1 MASLAEYRAKYP
13 QYNDLSD
20 EQLADGLHR
29 KYYSDIP
36 KEEFYGKIGFGGAPK
51 PKMDRGTAAATGVA
65 DAVTFNNTDEF
76 GAPLVSGAVKALG
89 GDFGGAAR
97 DVGRAFGGLDVLGMI
112 NPMLKPA
119 QDVARAST
127 EASPAEQGARE
138 AIQNTQQQAFK
149 DRPATYLGSQVAA
162 TVAIPSASAER
173 GLNWGARTGLA
184 ALEGGSLGAKYAEG
198 AAPDGEKGDLG
209 RIATGAAFGA
219 GGGAAGA
226 QLAPVVS
233 WAGKTA
239 GNALQVG
246 MPKFNPNQTN
256 SLFGA
261 MDNSTGPASTPRP
274 TVRQGVRSN
283 VVKSAVRSGLT
294 PENVAERV
302 QPWREVGSDPLVAQA
317 LGEPGLQRA
326 QTLASLPGKTPQV
339 AADTIKAVRDKSPTQ
354 ILDAVNEA
362 FPITT
367 RMKAQGAIDEGFD
380 QASAVYRQ
388 VLSEADDASVSAR
401 LDEIEPILGRM
412 PDEVRQ
418 LAEGTL
424 ARLAKYDGLD
434 PNRLNLAQR
443 LHYQKRALGQII
455 TGMKREG
462 LQADEVRSLT
472 RLAQEY
478 TKKLDEVIPGYQP
491 VRARW
496 GDLSEA
502 EEALTWADDF
512 FGKAR
517 PDELKAGFEEMT
529 PFQKEN
535 ALIGIA
541 NEIKRR
547 VASGTKE
554 GVRKKNIADQFL
566 NKEFADKL
574 RSVLGD
580 TEAEKLVKVLNLTDR
595 DFNELS
601 SLIPRGN
608 SKTVSV
614 FGDMIDQ
621 AQAAPPVNKQGVL
634 DLAAVPFRYGWNKA
648 TNALLESGRNKEGAE
663 MFSTFTPEKQ
673 TALEEALRQ
682 YYANRSA
689 ATRAAMRGGNAGGVA
704 GGSAAGQQ

>member
-1 MASLAEYRAKYP
+1 MTVRVQGP
-13 QYNDLSD
+13 D
-20 EQLADGLHR
+20 
-29 KYYSDIP
+29 
-36 KEEFYGKIGFGGAPK
+36 GKIIAFPDGTPPEEMQAAMDAHYGAQKPEAPK
-51 PKMDRGTAAATGVA
+51 PKMDRSTAATIGAA
-65 DAVTFNNTDEF
+65 DAVTMNNTDEF

-97 DVGRAFGGLDVLGMI
+97 DVGRAFGGLDLIGMI
-112 NPMLKPA
+112 NPGLKGA

-127 EASPAEQGARE
+127 QASPAEQGARR
-138 AIQNTQQQAFK
+138 AIQNTQAQALK
-149 DRPATYLGSQVAA
+149 DRPATYIGSQIAA
-162 TVAIPSASAER
+162 TVALPSASAER

-198 AAPDGEKGDLG
+198 AAPDGEKGNLG
-209 RIATGAAFGA
+209 RIGTGAGFGA
-219 GGGAAGA
+219 LGGVAGA
-226 QLAPVVS
+226 QAAPAVS
-233 WAGKTA
+233 WAARKA
-239 GNALQVG
+239 GIG
-246 MPKFNPNQTN
+246 MPRVSPNQLN

-261 MDNSTGPASTPRP
+261 LDNSTPVTKATNA

-294 PENVAERV
+294 PENVGERV
-302 QPWREVGSDPLVAQA
+302 QPWRDVGADPLVAQA

-326 QTLASLPGKTPQV
+326 QTLASLPGKTPQI
-339 AADTIKAVRDKSPTQ
+339 AADTIKAMRDKSPTQ

-367 RMKAQGAIDEGFD
+367 RMKAEGAIDEGFKE
-380 QASAVYRQ
+380 ASANYNK
-388 VLSEADDASVSAR
+388 VLGSASDDQIIGR
-401 LDEIEPILGRM
+401 MNEIAPLLQRM
-412 PDEVRQ
+412 PDEVITEAQGVMER
-418 LAEGTL
+418 L
-424 ARLAKYDGLD
+424 ARYDGID
-434 PNRLNLAQR
+434 PGQMNLAQQ
-443 LHYQKRALGQII
+443 LHYFKRALGQAI
-455 TGMKREG
+455 TGMKRQG
-462 LQADEVRSLT
+462 LQADEARSLT

-502 EEALTWADDF
+502 EDALTWADDF

-574 RSVLGD
+574 RAVLGD
-580 TEAEKLVKVLNLTDR
+580 GEAEKLVKVLNLTDR

-601 SLIPRGN
+601 SLIPRTN
-608 SKTVSV
+608 SKTISV

-621 AQAAPPVNKQGVL
+621 AQAAPPINKQGVL
-634 DLAAVPFRYGWNKA
+634 DLAAVPFRYAWNKG
-648 TNALLESGRNKEGAE
+648 TNALLESARNKEGAE